1 MRICIYVLARFTFL
15 IFFLVASIA
24 APIFNFLTYCLP
36 PQLKDL
42 TSLQCHSLPHSP
54 AMEMSL
60 TNLTTLPS
68 PTPFQLL
75 QSAITV
81 SSNIQQPTS
90 PPNPWSPSKS
100 WNYETQPFWVSW
112 THHCA
117 CVCVL
122 CFLFL
127 SLPAFFCVGISSLR
141 IFMQCATFNLND
153 ASSPSIIP
161 LKTLLCALWREKT
174 SYNILTYKMRFT
186 HRHSTIGWLRN
197 FFLLKTQAHNRVFLV
212 SKNNQP

>member
-1 MRICIYVLARFTFL
+1 MRVLMHPIFSLLGQIYKAPKVGLKLHLKSLQKKMRICIYVLARFTFL

-100 WNYETQPFWVSW
+100 WNYETQPF
-112 THHCA
+112 
-117 CVCVL
+117 
-122 CFLFL
+122 
-127 SLPAFFCVGISSLR
+127 
-141 IFMQCATFNLND
+141 
-153 ASSPSIIP
+153 
-161 LKTLLCALWREKT
+161 
-174 SYNILTYKMRFT
+174 
-186 HRHSTIGWLRN
+186 
-197 FFLLKTQAHNRVFLV
+197 
-212 SKNNQP
+212 

>member
-81 SSNIQQPTS
+81 SSNIHNLPHRLIHGHRPRVGTMKHNHFES
-90 PPNPWSPSKS
+90 PEHIIVP
-100 WNYETQPFWVSW
+100 VS
-112 THHCA
+112 
-117 CVCVL
+117 V
-122 CFLFL
+122 FY
-127 SLPAFFCVGISSLR
+127 
-141 IFMQCATFNLND
+141 
-153 ASSPSIIP
+153 ASSFS
-161 LKTLLCALWREKT
+161 LYL
-174 SYNILTYKMRFT
+174 RFFVLAS
-186 HRHSTIGWLRN
+186 H
-197 FFLLKTQAHNRVFLV
+197 
-212 SKNNQP
+212 P